1 MAKRANSD
9 LIGWGVMRQGRG
21 LWSRNA
27 VKGEQVRDERLRRDG
42 KIEWRSWNPRS
53 SKLGAAIIR
62 TSGDAEILLP
72 KPGSNVLYIGAGH
85 GTTISHLHD
94 HVCGS
99 KNHHAGSIV
108 SVDLSARCIRDLI
121 SLAEKRP
128 GILPVLADARQ
139 LDDYSIFLPN
149 RVPWILQDVS
159 QAGQV
164 ELMLKVCNRFLS
176 QNGIALLSLKAA
188 SERWN
193 DGGDEGRFSDAE
205 SKISDSQMKLVDRI
219 DLKGLED
226 QHVMYVLRPH
236 QG

>member
-1 MAKRANSD
+1 MAKGANSD
-9 LIGWGVMRQGRG
+9 SIGWGVMRQGRG

-99 KNHHAGSIV
+99 GNHHAGSIV

-164 ELMLKVCNRFLS
+164 ELMLKVCKRFLS

-205 SKISDSQMKLVDRI
+205 SKISDSQMKLVERI
-219 DLKGLED
+219 DLKGLEG
-226 QHVMYVLRPH
+226 QHIMYVLRPH
-236 QG
+236 

>member
-1 MAKRANSD
+1 MAKGANSD
-9 LIGWGVMRQGRG
+9 SIGWGVIRQGRG

-62 TSGDAEILLP
+62 TSEDAEILLP

-99 KNHHAGSIV
+99 GNHHAGSIV

-205 SKISDSQMKLVDRI
+205 SKISDSQMKLVERI

-236 QG
+236 WE

>member
-1 MAKRANSD
+1 MAKRANSGS
-9 LIGWGVMRQGRG
+9 IGWGVMHQGRR

-72 KPGSNVLYIGAGH
+72 EPGSNVLYIGAGH

-99 KNHHAGSIV
+99 GNHHAGSIV

-128 GILPVLADARQ
+128 GIIPVLADARQ

-176 QNGIALLSLKAA
+176 KNGIALLSLKAA
-188 SERWN
+188 SERWSN
-193 DGGDEGRFSDAE
+193 GGDEARFSDAE
-205 SKISDSQMKLVDRI
+205 SKIADSQMKLIERI
-219 DLKGLED
+219 DLKGLEE
-226 QHVMYVLRPH
+226 QHVMYVLRPY
-236 QG
+236 